1 MAVRRSRVSRKRSP
15 SRARRAAARVPV
27 PPARLADRAQVRVA
41 VVGASAGGVEAAQVL
56 FSRLPESTGI
66 AFVLILHLDP
76 KRESF
81 IDHVIAS
88 HTSLPVV
95 LAQDDMRLEPDRI
108 HVAAPGRP
116 MTLRD
121 GVLKLG
127 SLEGSRE
134 D

>member
-1 MAVRRSRVSRKRSP
+1 MAVRRSKVRRKSSP
-15 SRARRAAARVPV
+15 SRARRTAARTPV
-27 PPARLADRAQVRVA
+27 PQAGLADRALLRVV

-81 IDHVIAS
+81 VDHVIAS
-88 HTSLPVV
+88 HTSIPVV
-95 LAQDDMRLEPDRI
+95 LAQDNMRLEPDRI

-127 SLEGSRE
+127 SL
-134 D
+134 